1 MLKQLVKNKGALI
14 GLVLIIILI
23 MVAIFADFLVPHDPY
38 DMDIWI
44 SYEAPGWFAE
54 DSRYILGTDDM
65 GRCVLSRIIMGSRVS
80 LMVAGMATFA
90 ALLFGVGLGAIG
102 GYMGGKMDALIMR
115 FMDLILSIPAILLAI
130 AIVATL
136 GPGVVNAMIAIAI
149 VRIPQMARVTRSM
162 VLSIKE
168 EDYVQAGKALGF
180 SHFRILFKHIL
191 MNCFAPIIVV
201 ATLGMGTA
209 IVVEASLS
217 FLGLGAQPPIISWGR
232 MLAMGREAIRS
243 APHLTLYP
251 GLAIVFTV
259 LGFNLLG
266 DGLRDIFDP
275 QLKQR

>member
-1 MLKQLVKNKGALI
+1 MKQLVRNRSALV
-14 GLVLIIILI
+14 GLIIISLLLFF
-23 MVAIFADFLVPHDPY
+23 AIFANFVVPNDPY
-38 DMDIWI
+38 EMDIWV
-44 SYEAPGWFAE
+44 SYGAPEWFGE
-54 DSRYILGTDDM
+54 DSQYILGTDDM
-65 GRCVLSRIIMGSRVS
+65 GRCVLSRIIMGSRIS
-80 LMVAGMATFA
+80 LLVGAVATGSS
-90 ALLFGVGLGAIG
+90 LIIGVFLGAIG
-102 GYMGGKMDALIMR
+102 AYVGGKTDALIMR
-115 FMDLILSIPAILLAI
+115 FMDLILSIPSILLAI

-136 GPGVVNAMIAIAI
+136 GPGMVNAMIAIAI

-180 SHFRILFKHIL
+180 SHGRLLFKHIL
-191 MNCFAPIIVV
+191 MNCFAPIMVV

-209 IVVEASLS
+209 IVVEAGLS
-217 FLGLGAQPPIISWGR
+217 FLGLGAQPPLISWGR

-243 APHLTLYP
+243 APHMTLYP
-251 GLAIVFTV
+251 GIAIVFTV

>member
-1 MLKQLVKNKGALI
+1 MKKIIRNRSALV
-14 GLVLIIILI
+14 GLILI
-23 MVAIFADFLVPHDPY
+23 SILLFFAIFANFVVPNDPY
-38 DMDIWI
+38 DMDIWV
-44 SYEAPGWFAE
+44 SYGAPEWFGE
-54 DSRYILGTDDM
+54 GSKYILGTDDM
-65 GRCVLSRIIMGSRVS
+65 GRCVLSRIIMGSRIS
-80 LMVAGMATFA
+80 LMVGAVATGSS
-90 ALLFGVGLGAIG
+90 LILGVFFGAIG
-102 GYMGGKMDALIMR
+102 AYVGGKTDAIIMR
-115 FMDLILSIPAILLAI
+115 LMDLILSIPSILLAI

-136 GPGVVNAMIAIAI
+136 GPGMVNAMIAIAI
-149 VRIPQMARVTRSM
+149 VRVPQMARVTRSM

-180 SHFRILFKHIL
+180 SHGRILFKHIL
-191 MNCFAPIIVV
+191 MNCFAPIMVV

-209 IVVEASLS
+209 IVVEAGLS

-243 APHLTLYP
+243 APHMTLYP

-275 QLKQR
+275 QLKER